1 MEACWPPFLF
11 HVIASG
17 GRKAPRGNLLYKWL
31 IRIDKQILFTGDC
44 FGHTCPGVSAGDNLP
59 RNDIFSICGYNSPAM
74 DSKTLHVLEYPK
86 ILKRLKAYCD
96 FSASMELARAL
107 EPTDSYDLALARL
120 AETTEARRLF
130 SVQDIGIGGAHDI
143 RPAADLAA
151 RGGVLDPQQLLDV
164 KSTLISCREIKKS
177 LERKTDEYPRLA
189 GLAAGLPESHGIVDA
204 ITRVLSERGEVLDSA
219 SPKLGTLRR
228 EIKIAHDRLMSRLQR
243 YLTESANKLQESIIT
258 QRDGRYVI
266 PLRAEFKGQI
276 KAVIHDQSSSGA
288 TLFVEPL
295 PVVELNNT
303 MRELQLQER
312 DEERRILFE
321 LSAQIGGH
329 REELTYGVENLAML
343 DLIFAKAKYAEELK
357 ASEPV
362 LSQRPNVKRQKVS
375 NKGDAIESSDVQRST
390 FDVPHIKL
398 IHARHPLLEPATVVP
413 IDVDPKPGTRA
424 IVITGPNTGG
434 KTVSLKTV
442 GLLALMAQSG
452 LHVPAQSG
460 SELPCFHAV
469 YADIGDE
476 QSIEQSLSTFS
487 GHITNIIHILKQIDH
502 RSLVIFDELGAGT
515 DPQEGAALARA
526 ILSHLLETGCTVLVA
541 THYPELKT
549 FAHSTDGVVNA
560 SLEFDIQTLRPTFHL
575 TIGLPGRSNALLIAQ
590 RLGLS
595 QPIIDT
601 AKGEINPEDLRAD
614 KLLDDIRKERNRT
627 SRERQKLEKARDKLE
642 SQTKEIEKRLDKIE
656 DERREVLAK
665 ARAEGEL
672 EVAVLRKNI
681 DSLKSQLKKAKQPL
695 EVLKAIEEKV
705 ETMEEKIEAPVERQT
720 SNVIRPPS
728 LITRHSSLQLGER
741 VLVSTLNAD
750 GVVTALGESDAEVQI
765 GSLRVRARLVDLV
778 RKSSESVISEQSSVT
793 RHPSHVTSSPA
804 VSSPGLEL
812 NLRGKLVDEGL
823 DELERYLERAFSAG
837 LLFVRIVH
845 GKGTGRMREAVRNAL
860 KSSPYVSSFEEP
872 KDTEGG
878 AGVTVAKMAK

>member
-1 MEACWPPFLF
+1 
-11 HVIASG
+11 
-17 GRKAPRGNLLYKWL
+17 
-31 IRIDKQILFTGDC
+31 
-44 FGHTCPGVSAGDNLP
+44 
-59 RNDIFSICGYNSPAM
+59 M
-74 DSKTLHVLEYPK
+74 DSKTLSVLEYPK
-86 ILKRLKAYCD
+86 ILERLKAFCD
-96 FSASMELARAL
+96 FSASMELARLL

-120 AETTEARRLF
+120 AETTEARKLL
-130 SVQDIGIGGAHDI
+130 SVQDIGVGGAHDI

-164 KSTLISCREIKKS
+164 KSTLISCRELKKS

-189 GLAAGLPESHGIVDA
+189 QIAAGLPESHGLVDA
-204 ITRVLSERGEVLDSA
+204 ITRILSERGEVLDSA
-219 SPKLGTLRR
+219 SPKLATLRR
-228 EIKIAHDRLMSRLQR
+228 ETRIAHDRLMSRLQK
-243 YLTESANKLQESIIT
+243 YLTESASKLQEPIIT

-276 KAVIHDQSSSGA
+276 KAVVHDQSSSGA

-295 PVVELNNT
+295 PVVELNNQV
-303 MRELQLQER
+303 RELELQAR
-312 DEERRILFE
+312 DEERRILYE
-321 LSAQIGGH
+321 LSVQVGEH
-329 REELTYGVENLAML
+329 REELTYGIENLAML
-343 DLIFAKAKYAEELK
+343 DLILAKAKYAEELR

-362 LSQRPNVKRQKVS
+362 ISNQFSGSSKQSKQSSTENRQ
-375 NKGDAIESSDVQRST
+375 SSICLLQ
-390 FDVPHIKL
+390 
-398 IHARHPLLEPATVVP
+398 ARHPLLDPQTVVP

-442 GLLALMAQSG
+442 GLLVLMAQSG
-452 LHVPAQSG
+452 LHIPAQSG

-487 GHITNIIHILKQIDH
+487 GHITNIIRILKQIDQ
-502 RSLVIFDELGAGT
+502 RSLVVFDELGAGT

-526 ILSHLLETGCTVLVA
+526 ILTFLLETGCTTLVA

-549 FAHSTDGVVNA
+549 FAHSTEGVVNA
-560 SLEFDIQTLRPTFHL
+560 SLEFDIKTLRPTYHL

-590 RLGLS
+590 RLGLP
-595 QPIIDT
+595 QPIIES
-601 AKGEINPEDLRAD
+601 AKAEINPEDLRAD

-627 SRERQKLEKARDKLE
+627 SRERQKLEKARDRLE
-642 SQTKEIEKRLDKIE
+642 AQTRELEKRLEKIE

-672 EVAVLRKNI
+672 EVAVLKKNI
-681 DSLKSQLKKAKQPL
+681 ESLKLQLKKAKQPL
-695 EVLKAIEEKV
+695 QALKEIEEQV
-705 ETMEEKIEAPVERQT
+705 EEIEEKIEAPVERRQT
-720 SNVIRPPS
+720 MDHGPSSIVNRPLS
-728 LITRHSSLQLGER
+728 LGER

-765 GSLRVRARLVDLV
+765 GSLRVRARLADLV
-778 RKSSESVISEQSSVT
+778 RKGHEEERPEEKTLDDRPQTGVNRPKGSST
-793 RHPSHVTSSPA
+793 
-804 VSSPGLEL
+804 VSSPGIEL
-812 NLRGKLVDEGL
+812 NLRGKLVEDGL
-823 DELERYLERAFSAG
+823 QELERYLEKAYSSG

-845 GKGTGRMREAVRNAL
+845 GKGTGKLREAVRNAL
-860 KSSPYVSSFEEP
+860 KSSPYVASFEEP
-872 KDTEGG
+872 KDNEGG

>member
-1 MEACWPPFLF
+1 
-11 HVIASG
+11 
-17 GRKAPRGNLLYKWL
+17 
-31 IRIDKQILFTGDC
+31 
-44 FGHTCPGVSAGDNLP
+44 
-59 RNDIFSICGYNSPAM
+59 M
-74 DSKTLHVLEYPK
+74 DAKTLSVLEYPK
-86 ILKRLKAYCD
+86 ILERLKSFCD
-96 FSASMELARAL
+96 FSASMELARSLA
-107 EPTDSYDLALARL
+107 PTDSYDLALARL
-120 AETTEARRLF
+120 AETSEARRLF
-130 SVQDIGIGGAHDI
+130 STNDNIGIGGAHDI
-143 RPAADLAA
+143 RSAADLAA

-164 KSTLISCREIKKS
+164 KSTLISSRELKKS

-189 GLAAGLPESHGIVDA
+189 QIAAGLPEAHGIVDS
-204 ITRVLSERGEVLDSA
+204 ISRVLSERGEVLDSA
-219 SPKLGTLRR
+219 SPKLATLRR

-243 YLTESANKLQESIIT
+243 YLTESANKLQEPIIT

-276 KAVIHDQSSSGA
+276 KAVVHDQSSSGA

-295 PVVELNNT
+295 PIVELNNS

-312 DEERRILFE
+312 DEERRILYE
-321 LSAQIGGH
+321 LSAQIGGY

-343 DLIFAKAKYAEELK
+343 DLIFAKAKYAEELQ

-362 LSQRPNVKRQKVS
+362 LHKLPTVGSQRSAKNENAELK
-375 NKGDAIESSDVQRST
+375 AESRT
-390 FDVPHIKL
+390 L
-398 IHARHPLLEPATVVP
+398 IRLLQARHPLLDPQNVVP
-413 IDVDPKPGTRA
+413 IDVDPMPGTRA

-452 LHVPAQSG
+452 LHIPAQSG

-487 GHITNIIHILKQIDH
+487 GHITNIIRILKQIDQ

-526 ILSHLLETGCTVLVA
+526 ILTHLLETGCTTLVA

-549 FAHSTDGVVNA
+549 FAHSTEGVVNA
-560 SLEFDIQTLRPTFHL
+560 SLEFDIKTLRPTYRL
-575 TIGLPGRSNALLIAQ
+575 TLGLPGRSNALLIAQ
-590 RLGLS
+590 RLGLP
-595 QPIIDT
+595 QPIIDS
-601 AKGEINPEDLRAD
+601 AKAEIHPDDLRAD

-627 SRERQKLEKARDKLE
+627 SRERQKLEKARDRLE
-642 SQTKEIEKRLDKIE
+642 AQTKEIEKRLEKIE

-672 EVAVLRKNI
+672 EVAVLKRNI

-695 EVLKAIEEKV
+695 EALKQLEEKVEAIEEK
-705 ETMEEKIEAPVERQT
+705 IGAPVERRST
-720 SNVIRPPS
+720 MDNRPS
-728 LITRHSSLQLGER
+728 SSLVARPLSLGER
-741 VLVSTLNAD
+741 VTVSTLNTD
-750 GVVTALGESDAEVQI
+750 GIVTALGEADAEVQI
-765 GSLRVRARLVDLV
+765 GSLRVRARLADLIRKGQEVDNPEG
-778 RKSSESVISEQSSVT
+778 KT
-793 RHPSHVTSSPA
+793 NP
-804 VSSPGLEL
+804 SPGLRGGDESKPVSEGSARAALSSTKSPGIEL
-812 NLRGKLVDEGL
+812 NLRGKLVEDGL
-823 DELERYLERAFSAG
+823 EELDRYLERAYSSG

-860 KSSPYVSSFEEP
+860 KESPYVASFEEP
-872 KDTEGG
+872 KDNEGG

>member
-1 MEACWPPFLF
+1 
-11 HVIASG
+11 
-17 GRKAPRGNLLYKWL
+17 
-31 IRIDKQILFTGDC
+31 
-44 FGHTCPGVSAGDNLP
+44 
-59 RNDIFSICGYNSPAM
+59 M
-74 DSKTLHVLEYPK
+74 DAKTLQVLEYPK
-86 ILKRLKAYCD
+86 ILERLKTFCD
-96 FSASMELARAL
+96 FSASMELALAL

-130 SVQDIGIGGAHDI
+130 SVQDVGIGGAHDI
-143 RPAADLAA
+143 RPAVDLAA

-164 KSTLISCREIKKS
+164 KSTLISCRELKKS

-189 GLAAGLPESHGIVDA
+189 QLAAGLPESHGIVDS
-204 ITRVLSERGEVLDSA
+204 ITRVLSDRGEVLDSA
-219 SPKLGTLRR
+219 STKLATLRR
-228 EIKIAHDRLMSRLQR
+228 EIKTAHDRLMSRLQR
-243 YLTESANKLQESIIT
+243 YLTESASKLQEPIIT

-295 PVVELNNT
+295 PVVELNNA

-312 DEERRILFE
+312 DEERRILYE
-321 LSAQIGGH
+321 LSAQIGDH
-329 REELTYGVENLAML
+329 HEELKYGVENLAML
-343 DLIFAKAKYAEELK
+343 DLIFAKAKYAEELR
-357 ASEPV
+357 ASEPILHEMKEDRGKKNPAR
-362 LSQRPNVKRQKVS
+362 LSSFIFR
-375 NKGDAIESSDVQRST
+375 
-390 FDVPHIKL
+390 L
-398 IHARHPLLEPATVVP
+398 IQARHPLLDPKTVVP

-452 LHVPAQSG
+452 LHIPAQSG

-487 GHITNIIHILKQIDH
+487 GHITNIIRILKQIDA

-526 ILSHLLETGCTVLVA
+526 LLSHLLETGCTVLVA

-549 FAHSTDGVVNA
+549 FAHSTEGVVNA
-560 SLEFDIQTLRPTFHL
+560 SLEFDIKTLRPTYHL

-590 RLGLS
+590 RLGLP
-595 QPIIDT
+595 QPIIES
-601 AKGEINPEDLRAD
+601 AKGEISPDDLRAD

-642 SQTKEIEKRLDKIE
+642 TQNAELQKRLEKLD
-656 DERREVLAK
+656 DERREVLAR

-672 EVAVLRKNI
+672 EVAILKKNI
-681 DSLKSQLKKAKQPL
+681 ELLKAQLKKARQPL
-695 EVLKAIEEKV
+695 EALQAIEEKV
-705 ETMEEKIEAPVERQT
+705 EAIEEKVEAPVDRRSDQVPIP
-720 SNVIRPPS
+720 NYQA
-728 LITRHSSLQLGER
+728 LKLGER
-741 VLVSTLNAD
+741 VTVSTLGAE
-750 GVVTALGESDAEVQI
+750 GVVTALSESDAEVQI
-765 GSLRVRARLVDLV
+765 GSLRVRARLSEL
-778 RKSSESVISEQSSVT
+778 RKKGHEEEIPEGKRKEERLEGSHQVSVSSK
-793 RHPSHVTSSPA
+793 
-804 VSSPGLEL
+804 SPGLEL

-823 DELERYLERAFSAG
+823 DELEKYLERAYSAG

-845 GKGTGRMREAVRNAL
+845 GKGTGKMREAVRNAL

-872 KDTEGG
+872 KDNEGG

>member
-1 MEACWPPFLF
+1 M
-11 HVIASG
+11 V
-17 GRKAPRGNLLYKWL
+17 KLL
-31 IRIDKQILFTGDC
+31 G
-44 FGHTCPGVSAGDNLP
+44 
-59 RNDIFSICGYNSPAM
+59 M
-74 DSKTLHVLEYPK
+74 DAKTLSVLEYPK
-86 ILKRLKAYCD
+86 ILERLKGFCD
-96 FSASMELARAL
+96 FSASMELARSL

-120 AETTEARRLF
+120 KETSEARRLF
-130 SVQDIGIGGAHDI
+130 STNDNIGIGGAHDI
-143 RPAADLAA
+143 RAGVDLAA
-151 RGGVLDPQQLLDV
+151 RGGVLDPQQLLDI
-164 KSTLISCREIKKS
+164 KSTLISSRELKRS
-177 LERKTDEYPRLA
+177 LERKTDEYPRLSQI
-189 GLAAGLPESHGIVDA
+189 AAGLPEAHGIVDS
-204 ITRVLSERGEVLDSA
+204 ISRVLSDRGEVLDSA
-219 SPKLGTLRR
+219 SPKLGSLRR

-243 YLTESANKLQESIIT
+243 YLTESASKLQEPIIT

-276 KAVIHDQSSSGA
+276 KAVVHDQSSSGA

-295 PVVELNNT
+295 PIVELNNS

-312 DEERRILFE
+312 DEERRILYE
-321 LSAQIGGH
+321 LSSQIGGY
-329 REELTYGVENLAML
+329 REELIYGVENLAML

-357 ASEPV
+357 ATEPI
-362 LSQRPNVKRQKVS
+362 LHKMEKERRK
-375 NKGDAIESSDVQRST
+375 DESTSPSSFVIRLNQ
-390 FDVPHIKL
+390 
-398 IHARHPLLEPATVVP
+398 ARHPLLDPQTVVP
-413 IDVDPKPGTRA
+413 IDIDPKPGTRA

-442 GLLALMAQSG
+442 GLFALMAQSG
-452 LHVPAQSG
+452 LHIPAQSG

-487 GHITNIIHILKQIDH
+487 GHITNIIRILKQIDQ

-526 ILSHLLETGCTVLVA
+526 ILKFLLETGCTTLVA

-560 SLEFDIQTLRPTFHL
+560 SLEFDIKTLRPTYHL

-595 QPIIDT
+595 QPIIDS
-601 AKGEINPEDLRAD
+601 AKAEINPDDLRAD

-627 SRERQKLEKARDKLE
+627 SRERQKLEKARDRLE
-642 SQTKEIEKRLDKIE
+642 TQTKEIEKRLEKIE

-672 EVAVLRKNI
+672 EVAVLKRNI

-695 EVLKAIEEKV
+695 EALKLLEEKV
-705 ETMEEKIEAPVERQT
+705 EAIEEKIEAPVERRQT
-720 SNVIRPPS
+720 RDNRQSSSMVNRPLS
-728 LITRHSSLQLGER
+728 LGER
-741 VLVSTLNAD
+741 VTVTTLNTE
-750 GVVTALGESDAEVQI
+750 GIVTALGESDAEVQI
-765 GSLRVRARLVDLV
+765 GSLRVRARLADLV
-778 RKSSESVISEQSSVT
+778 RKGQEIESSEEQPKEERKPTPTGEGSARAALSGT
-793 RHPSHVTSSPA
+793 K
-804 VSSPGLEL
+804 SPGIEL
-812 NLRGKLVDEGL
+812 NLRGKLVEDGL
-823 DELERYLERAFSAG
+823 EELDRYLERAYSSG

-845 GKGTGRMREAVRNAL
+845 GKGTGRMRDAVRSAL
-860 KSSPYVSSFEEP
+860 KESPYVASYEEP
-872 KDTEGG
+872 KDSEGG